1 MRRTM
6 AIMVLLAVVS
16 LYLSMFP
23 LYHVS
28 CLTASCRL
36 STESYDWTDKDP
48 RTGILGLVY
57 LGLGQEQS
65 T

>member
-6 AIMVLLAVVS
+6 AIIVLLAVV
-16 LYLSMFP
+16 LLCLSMFL

-36 STESYDWTDKDP
+36 STESYDWIDKDP

-57 LGLGQEQS
+57 LGLGQERS

>member
-1 MRRTM
+1 MHRTM

-23 LYHVS
+23 LYHVL

-36 STESYDWTDKDP
+36 STESYDWIDKDP

>member
-6 AIMVLLAVVS
+6 AIMVLLAVIS
-16 LYLSMFP
+16 HCLSMFP
-23 LYHVS
+23 LYHVL

-57 LGLGQEQS
+57 
-65 T
+65 